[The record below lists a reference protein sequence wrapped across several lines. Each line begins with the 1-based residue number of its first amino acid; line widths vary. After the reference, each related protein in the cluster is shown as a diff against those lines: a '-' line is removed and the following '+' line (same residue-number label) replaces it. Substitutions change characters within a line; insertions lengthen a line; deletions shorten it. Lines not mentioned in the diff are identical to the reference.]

1 MPAFCQFPLLC
12 SIKRKW
18 GWKMKTGLYG
28 LGFSID
34 LRHHVSTVI
43 PAHTYP
49 VKPSIHQPMSHSP
62 YLPLSMLPFSCL
74 VGITTISAELL
85 LLLFKTFPRKDAIP
99 TRQLLIN
106 AFVLFLLNATFLGS
120 LCVTGSPAQVHD
132 WGFTL
137 VPHNC
142 TTLAQFSLW
151 KLQLSCEK
159 VCKWEDIEAMQGRSS
174 INYQKCWGDNT
185 QQLKEENTLQG
196 CKILR
201 RNRVT
206 SQWHQGPSH
215 FQGGTTRLMTAWPV
229 QAHQE

>member
-1 MPAFCQFPLLC
+1 MSVLWFLLTLTLW
-12 SIKRKW
+12 SQ
-18 GWKMKTGLYG
+18 
-28 LGFSID
+28 
-34 LRHHVSTVI
+34 VSTNQCHT
-43 PAHTYP
+43 AHTWLFP
-49 VKPSIHQPMSHSP
+49 CCPSPAWLESP
-62 YLPLSMLPFSCL
+62 PSQQS
-74 VGITTISAELL
+74 SL

-106 AFVLFLLNATFLGS
+106 ALVLFLLNATFLGS
-120 LCVTGSPAQVHD
+120 PCVTGSPAQVHD

-142 TTLAQFSLW
+142 TTLAQFFLW

-215 FQGGTTRLMTAWPV
+215 FQGGTTRLMTAWPMQV
-229 QAHQE
+229 HQE